1 MAPEPWPVR
10 VGRKGRSANRYD
22 AIGVSI
28 TVTVTV
34 TTFPAASCFW
44 AVIDQVV
51 GHFDVDNLSGKL
63 ANQGQG
69 GVLLPQKRHLRRRR
83 IVRTD

>member
-10 VGRKGRSANRYD
+10 VGRNGRSANRFD
-22 AIGVSI
+22 AIGATITI
-28 TVTVTV
+28 TV
-34 TTFPAASCFW
+34 FPAASCFG

-69 GVLLPQKRHLRRRR
+69 GVLLPQKRHLRRR
-83 IVRTD
+83 IIRTD